1 MNNVC
6 RAIDLVITY
15 LEDYSRESDQH
26 IKDLAWGSAMG
37 LLQGLKIMTEEKQNE
52 RTRPSQRNH

>member
-1 MNNVC
+1 MNNLC

-15 LEDYSRESDQH
+15 LEDYSRESDPF

-52 RTRPSQRNH
+52 SSISG